1 LFDAISEKFNAVFSK
16 VRGRARL
23 SEDNISE
30 ALRDIRL
37 ALLEADVNFKVVKSF
52 TTSIRDE
59 ALGTEVTARVTPG
72 QQFIKIV
79 HDQMVNL
86 LGAEGQKLA
95 LSGPS
100 PAVIMLV
107 GLVGSGKTTTA
118 GKLALHL
125 SGKNRKTLMVAAD
138 TRRPAAR
145 QQLVSIG
152 QRINA
157 EVFSNES
164 EQNPNKICA
173 DALSYAS
180 KKGID
185 TVIIDTAGRLAVDEL
200 LMAELAALKRAIAPR
215 EVLLVADS
223 MSGQDAVTVASKFHE
238 TLGLTG
244 VILTKLDGDTR
255 GGAALSI
262 KAVSGAPIKFA
273 GVGEKLEDLV
283 PFEPGRMATRILGMG
298 DIVGLVEKAQGA
310 VDEKKAKE
318 LEKKIKKGDF
328 SLDDFLE
335 QIKGIKKMGS
345 LEGILGMLPGMKG
358 ISSKVDYR
366 EAESELKKIEAIINS
381 MTRRE
386 RDNHTI
392 INGSRRKRIAAGSGT
407 RVEDVNKLLKKYG
420 AARKMLKKLSKGGM
434 KQFGR
439 GGLPFPM

>member
-1 LFDAISEKFNAVFSK
+1 MFDAISEKFNAVFSK

-23 SEDNISE
+23 SEENISE

-52 TTSIRDE
+52 TSSVREE
-59 ALGTEVTARVTPG
+59 ALGTEVAPRITPG

-79 HDQMVNL
+79 HDQLVSL
-86 LGAEGQKLA
+86 LGAEAQGLV

-125 SGKNRKTLMVAAD
+125 AGKNRKTLMVAAD

-145 QQLVSIG
+145 DQLLSIG
-152 QRINA
+152 QRIGT
-157 EVFSNES
+157 EVFSNEH
-164 EQNPNKICA
+164 EQNPSKICA

-185 TVIIDTAGRLAVDEL
+185 TVIIDTAGRLVVEEQ
-200 LMAELAALKRAIAPR
+200 LMDELAALKRAIAPR

-273 GVGEKLEDLV
+273 GMGEKLEDFV

-310 VDEKKAKE
+310 VDEKRARD

-358 ISSKVDYR
+358 LSSKVDYR
-366 EAESELKKIEAIINS
+366 EAEHELKKIEAIINS
-381 MTRRE
+381 MTRKE
-386 RDNHTI
+386 RDNHSI
-392 INGSRRKRIAAGSGT
+392 INGSRRKRIATGSGT
-407 RVEDVNKLLKKYG
+407 RVEDVNKLLKKYS
-420 AARKMLKKLSKGGM
+420 AARKMLKKLSKGGL

>member
-1 LFDAISEKFNAVFSK
+1 LFDAISDKFNAIFSR

-23 SEDNISE
+23 SEENISE
-30 ALRDIRL
+30 ALREIRM

-52 TTSIRDE
+52 TASVRE
-59 ALGTEVTARVTPG
+59 KAVGTEVTPRVTPG

-79 HDQMVNL
+79 HDELVDL
-86 LGAEGQKLA
+86 LGAERQGLV

-125 SGKNRKTLMVAAD
+125 SKKDRNTLLVAAD

-145 QQLVSIG
+145 DQLVSIG
-152 QRINA
+152 GRIGI
-157 EVFSNES
+157 EVFSDDD
-164 EQNPNKICA
+164 EQDPNRICA
-173 DALSYAS
+173 EALSFGT
-180 KKGID
+180 KKGFD
-185 TVIIDTAGRLAVDEL
+185 TVIIDTAGRLAVDEQ
-200 LMAELAALKRAIAPR
+200 LMKELAGLKKAIAPR

-223 MSGQDAVTVASKFHE
+223 MSGQDAVAVATKFHE

-262 KAVSGAPIKFA
+262 RAVSGAPIKFA
-273 GVGEKLEDLV
+273 GVGEKIEDLMA
-283 PFEPGRMATRILGMG
+283 FEPGRMATRILGMG
-298 DIVGLVEKAQGA
+298 DIIGLVEKARDA
-310 VDEKKAKE
+310 VDEKKARE
-318 LEKKIKKGDF
+318 LEKKVKKGDF

-335 QIKGIKKMGS
+335 QIRSIKKIGS
-345 LEGILGMLPGMKG
+345 IEGILGMMPGMKG
-358 ISSKVDYR
+358 ISQKVDYR
-366 EAESELKKIEAIINS
+366 EAEQELKKIEAIINS
-381 MTRRE
+381 MTRKE

-420 AARKMLKKLSKGGM
+420 AAKKMLKKLSKGGL
-434 KQFGR
+434 KQLGR
-439 GGLPFPM
+439 GNLPFPM

>member
-1 LFDAISEKFNAVFSK
+1 MFDAVSDKFNAIFSK

-23 SEDNISE
+23 SEENISE
-30 ALRDIRL
+30 ALRDIRM

-52 TTSIRDE
+52 TSSVRE
-59 ALGTEVTARVTPG
+59 KAVGTEVTARVTPG

-79 HDQMVNL
+79 HDELVDL
-86 LGAEGQKLA
+86 LGATGQALT

-125 SGKNRKTLMVAAD
+125 SKKNRNTLMVAAD

-145 QQLVSIG
+145 RQLVSIG
-152 QRINA
+152 ERIGV
-157 EVFSNES
+157 EVFSNDDEPS
-164 EQNPNKICA
+164 PGRICA
-173 DALSYAS
+173 EALSYAS

-185 TVIIDTAGRLAVDEL
+185 TVIIDTAGRLAVDREL
-200 LMAELAALKRAIAPR
+200 MEELATLKRAIAPR

-223 MSGQDAVTVASKFHE
+223 MSGQDAVTVAAKFHE

-255 GGAALSI
+255 GGAALSV
-262 KAVSGAPIKFA
+262 KAVAGSPIKFA
-273 GVGEKLEDLV
+273 GIGEKLEDLV
-283 PFEPGRMATRILGMG
+283 PFEPQRMATRILGMG
-298 DIVGLVEKAQGA
+298 DIVGLVEKAQSA

-318 LEKKIKKGDF
+318 LEKKIKKGGF
-328 SLDDFLE
+328 TLDDFLD
-335 QIKGIKKMGS
+335 QIKSVRKMGS
-345 LEGILGMLPGMKG
+345 IESILGMMPGMKG
-358 ISSKVDYR
+358 LSSKVDYR
-366 EAESELKKIEAIINS
+366 EAENELKKIEAIINS
-381 MTRRE
+381 MTRKE

-392 INGSRRKRIAAGSGT
+392 INGSRRKRIAGGSGT

-420 AARKMLKKLSKGGM
+420 AAKKMLKKLSKGGL

-439 GGLPFPM
+439 GTSPFPM